1 MRHTV
6 SFEDI
11 QKLDSTVRYVVKFNG
26 DRTISKWNH
35 FSHFDASESVVFTLA
50 PEYSFEKEEG
60 TISNLLAK
68 LAVGEMHSLTG
79 F

>member
-1 MRHTV
+1 MIHSV

-11 QKLDSTVRYVVKFNG
+11 QKLDSTVRYVVKFSG
-26 DRTISKWNH
+26 DRTVSKWNQ
-35 FSHFDASESVVFTLA
+35 FDASKLVVFTLA

-68 LAVGEMHSLTG
+68 LAVGEMHSLTD